1 MSGGDYMN
9 FKEDFTFLKTDMIYF
24 DNCATTLKPKCVV
37 ESMNDYYYNYP
48 ANAHRGDYDISK
60 KVDDKITVVRK
71 KVANLLNAKKE
82 SEIIFTSGCTDSLNK
97 IIKGYFMNILKENDE
112 ILTTKAEHAS
122 LLLPWFDVA
131 KKTKANIKYID
142 LTDDLFVTLENVKKA
157 ISEKTKVI
165 SLAHITNV
173 LGDVRPIKEIIDYA
187 HKNNILVVIDAAQS
201 IPHQKVDVSDLDV
214 DFLTFSAHKMLG
226 PTGLGVIYAKE
237 ELLNKMEPLIIGGG
251 MNAFFDSLMNVEYK
265 DLPERLEAG
274 TPNIAAIIGFEKAID
289 YLNKLELDNIS
300 KYEYDLKK
308 YLIEK
313 LKKLD
318 NIIIYNENTKNGI
331 VTFNVKDVF
340 AQDVAAYLNKK
351 NICVRVGN
359 HCAKTL
365 SEVLGVKNTCRV
377 SLYFYNTKEEVDKLV
392 EALDN
397 KNILYESL

>member
-1 MSGGDYMN
+1 MN

-214 DFLTFSAHKMLG
+214 DF
-226 PTGLGVIYAKE
+226 
-237 ELLNKMEPLIIGGG
+237 
-251 MNAFFDSLMNVEYK
+251 
-265 DLPERLEAG
+265 
-274 TPNIAAIIGFEKAID
+274 
-289 YLNKLELDNIS
+289 
-300 KYEYDLKK
+300 
-308 YLIEK
+308 
-313 LKKLD
+313 
-318 NIIIYNENTKNGI
+318 
-331 VTFNVKDVF
+331 
-340 AQDVAAYLNKK
+340 
-351 NICVRVGN
+351 
-359 HCAKTL
+359 
-365 SEVLGVKNTCRV
+365 
-377 SLYFYNTKEEVDKLV
+377 
-392 EALDN
+392 
-397 KNILYESL
+397 